1 MNSEKK
7 KEKISEKISDKT
19 NDKNL
24 KKEKISDNF
33 YTTVKQCHKMYYN
46 YKKCLTN
53 YKTVDEQKKYCDNEL
68 QLLISCNSKITDYF
82 DNGIHT
88 MLPSD
93 L

>member
-1 MNSEKK
+1 MNNNKNSEKK
-7 KEKISEKISDKT
+7 KEKISDKI
-19 NDKNL
+19 L

-46 YKKCLTN
+46 YKKCIKK
-53 YKTVDEQKKYCDNEL
+53 YETVDEQKKYCDTEL
-68 QLLISCNSKITDYF
+68 QLLIDCNSKITDYF